1 MKNNN
6 KQSFK
11 EFEVFTGEEEKRF
24 LNQIALSDLF
34 FLIATLILMIL
45 AENIFHMNIV
55 SWKQYWILF
64 FANAIFFSYFILAL
78 KKNFKVWLLKY
89 LLAISIPVLFG
100 GWIYFSDPAYVKLLF
115 GAPTM
120 VLAMIGFIFY
130 NSQLLLITSLVTA
143 VTYWFLIFN
152 FSRVGSPLKPYET
165 YLIYMFLMMGT
176 ILYITLI
183 ERTKIYLKEL
193 LKIRSELQGAKTVLE
208 IKVKARTEELE
219 ELNKTLDQKVGQ
231 RTKELEQSKKI
242 LEKRVDELER
252 FHKLTVG
259 RELKMLELKKEI
271 QKLKDQLSKKG

>member
-24 LNQIALSDLF
+24 LNQLALGDLF
-34 FLIATLILMIL
+34 FLAATLILMIL
-45 AENIFHMNIV
+45 SENIFHMNIFG
-55 SWKQYWILF
+55 WKQYWILF

-89 LLAISIPVLFG
+89 LLAISVPILFG
-100 GWIYFSDPAYVKLLF
+100 GWIYFSDPAYVKVLF
-115 GAPTM
+115 GGPT
-120 VLAMIGFIFY
+120 VALAMIGFIFY
-130 NSQLLLITSLVTA
+130 NSQLLLITSLITA

-176 ILYITLI
+176 ILYFALI
-183 ERTKIYLKEL
+183 ERTKIFLKEL

-219 ELNKTLDQKVGQ
+219 ELTKTLDQKVGQ
-231 RTKELEQSKKI
+231 RTKEVEESKKI

-252 FHKLTVG
+252 LHKLTVG

-271 QKLKDQLSKKG
+271 KILKGKK